1 MSAKNQFKLIKQTTI
16 TEYSSE
22 LKLYS
27 HSKSGAQVLFMEND
41 DTNKVFGVSFRTPVS
56 DSTGVPH
63 ILEHSVLNGSRNY
76 PVKEPFVNLVKSSL
90 NTFLNAMTYPDRTL
104 YPVASQNKKDLNN
117 LAKVYMDAVF
127 FPNLTRETFKQ
138 EGWHYELDAADKPI
152 TYKGVVFNEMKG
164 VYSDPDNVYWD
175 HILNGLNPDNTYS
188 HDSGGNPAKIPTL
201 TYDQFVNFHKTF
213 YHPSNCLVYVYGD
226 DLSDDRFE
234 LIAEYLDKF
243 DKIEVGSHI
252 ENQNMLS
259 EIKDSVEYFDPGD
272 EVSGKG
278 YASISWL
285 LTRKENSLP
294 FSILDKI
301 LTGSPT
307 APVYKALTDSGLGE
321 DTAPFFGF
329 ELDLVQPLVSY
340 GLKGVASNDQAKVLE
355 LITKTLAEIVTN
367 GLDPK
372 DIEAAINSTEFQL
385 REYDTG
391 RYPKGLSMMFD
402 MVVDWV
408 YDRDFMT
415 TLAFEKEILELKQ
428 QIASNPR
435 FFEDLIQKE
444 LLENKHKLNFSY
456 LPQNNYLKEIADAEI
471 KELETYKK
479 SLSSDQID
487 ELITDTAKLKEFQD
501 RKDTPE
507 EIATLPKLT
516 FEDLQGEPEVIPSV
530 ESDIQGVSIFYHDIH
545 TNGVAYLDIGFN
557 LDVIESK
564 YFPYLSLYSRLF
576 TELDTDLHSANEINQ
591 LLDLHTGNFS
601 TTVVNMQKVD
611 STEDARFLFL
621 RGKVL
626 PDSIDDLLNIWAKV
640 IQKLKVDNKE
650 KVKQI
655 LTDLRSSLEANML
668 SDGKAYGT
676 MAVNSLVSKIGSF
689 DEVTSGYK
697 YLVWLREILSK
708 VDTDW
713 QGVLDDLQYIKDN
726 LFVKNGMAINLTI
739 DKKEHDR
746 LEKKIT
752 SFVSKFQIGVP
763 KKSEILIQNY
773 TDKTV
778 FIVPTKVNYV
788 CYGLN
793 LKEIFAGNLGGQL
806 DVVLNHLN
814 YDYLWAKIRAQGGAY
829 GSRSTL
835 DKLTG
840 VLNIWSYRDP
850 RFEGTMHDYSKLAAY
865 LKEIK
870 LDKNDILNSVIGSI
884 GKFDQYLSPKD
895 KGWMSLIRSL
905 TCRSYEQ
912 LSDIRQQILDVDVQD
927 FHKLGETL
935 DKSFELGKWAVFSS
949 QDSFDEVEG
958 KNKFELI
965 KPF

>member
-1 MSAKNQFKLIKQTTI
+1 MSAKDQFKLIKQTTI

-63 ILEHSVLNGSRNY
+63 ILEHSVLNGSQNY
-76 PVKEPFVNLVKSSL
+76 PVKEPFVNLIKSSL
-90 NTFLNAMTYPDRTL
+90 NTFLNAMTYPDRTV
-104 YPVASQNKKDLNN
+104 YPVASQNKKDLYN

-138 EGWHYELDAADKPI
+138 EGWHYELESVDKPVI
-152 TYKGVVFNEMKG
+152 YKGVVFNEMKG
-164 VYSDPDNVYWD
+164 VYSDPDNVYFD
-175 HILNGLNPDNTYS
+175 NILNGLNPDNTFS

-201 TYDQFVNFHKTF
+201 TYEQFVNFHKTY
-213 YHPSNCLVYVYGD
+213 YHPANCLVYIYGD

-234 LIAEYLDKF
+234 LVAEYLDKF
-243 DKIEVGSHI
+243 DKIVVDSQVEV
-252 ENQNMLS
+252 QQKLS
-259 EIKDSVEYFDPGD
+259 GVKESVAYFDPGD
-272 EVSGKG
+272 DVSGKG
-278 YASISWL
+278 YASTSWL
-285 LTRKENSLP
+285 LPRKEDTLP
-294 FSILDKI
+294 LSILDKI

-307 APVYKALTDSGLGE
+307 APLYKALITSGLGE
-321 DTAPFFGF
+321 DTAPLFGF
-329 ELDLVQPLVSY
+329 ELDLIQPMVSY
-340 GLKGVASNDQAKVLE
+340 GLKGVASKDQTKVQDLVQ
-355 LITKTLAEIVTN
+355 KTLADIVSD

-372 DIEAAINSTEFQL
+372 DVEAAINSTEFQL

-402 MVVDWV
+402 IVVDWV

-415 TLAFEKEILELKQ
+415 TLAFEKELLELKQ

-444 LLENKHKLNFSY
+444 LLENTHKLNFTY
-456 LPQNNYLKEIADAEI
+456 LPKNNYLKEISNKEI
-471 KELETYKK
+471 AELEVYKK
-479 SLSSDQID
+479 SLSLDQLD
-487 ELITDTAKLKEFQD
+487 ELISDTTKLKEFQD

-516 FEDLQGEPEVIPSV
+516 FEDLQGKPEVIPSL
-530 ESDIQGVSIFYHDIH
+530 ENKIQDVPIYYHDIH
-545 TNGVAYLDIGFN
+545 TNGVAYIDIGFN
-557 LDVIESK
+557 LDMIESR
-564 YFPYLSLYSRLF
+564 YYPYLSLYSRLF
-576 TELDTDLHSANEINQ
+576 TELDTDLHTANEINQ

-611 STEDARFLFL
+611 STETVRYLFL

-626 PDSIDDLLNIWAKV
+626 PNNTDRLLDIWV
-640 IQKLKVDNKE
+640 EVLQKLKLDNKD

-697 YLVWLREILSK
+697 YLAWLREILSK

-713 QGVLDDLQYIKDN
+713 QGVLDDLQYIEDN
-726 LFVKNGMAINLTI
+726 LFVKNGLVINITI

-752 SFVSKFQIGVP
+752 TFVSNFQLGVP

-793 LKEIFAGNLGGQL
+793 LKEVFAGSLGGRL

-814 YDYLWAKIRAQGGAY
+814 FDYLWAKIRAQGGAY

-850 RFEGTMHDYSKLAAY
+850 RFEGTMQDYSILAAY

-905 TCRSYEQ
+905 TGRSYEQ
-912 LSDIRQQILDVDVQD
+912 LSEIRQQILEADVQD

-935 DKSFELGKWAVFSS
+935 DKSFESGKWAVFSS
-949 QDSFDEVEG
+949 QDSFDGVNG
-958 KNKFELI
+958 KDEFDLI
-965 KPF
+965 RPL